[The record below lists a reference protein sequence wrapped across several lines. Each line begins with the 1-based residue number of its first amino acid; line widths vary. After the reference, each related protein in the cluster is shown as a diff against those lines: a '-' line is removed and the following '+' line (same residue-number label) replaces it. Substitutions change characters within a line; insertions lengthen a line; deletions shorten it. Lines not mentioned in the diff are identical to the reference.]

1 MKILNLYVDDYG
13 WKPFEY
19 EDISDLS
26 SELKSRK
33 IRIGDGTSIGSRTSI
48 GYGTSIGDNLKIKA
62 LVISGTKHIVRYFGY
77 DLIQIGCESHS
88 IEWWLNNYELVGK
101 TECYTEEQIQE
112 YGNYIVQ
119 IAKMHELK
127 MFDPIQL

>member
-1 MKILNLYVDDYG
+1 DG
-13 WKPFEY
+13 T
-19 EDISDLS
+19 S
-26 SELKSRK
+26 
-33 IRIGDGTSIGSRTSI
+33 IGDGTSIEDGTSI